1 MFVSVSK
8 TVSMRKKLFLQ
19 TAVRTK
25 NPEITISVMQELI
38 RRSAIRPALAARN
51 DISLKTIIMFIKK
64 YVLGQLFFYSHD
76 KLSVE
81 TLLFGEI
88 S

>member
-1 MFVSVSK
+1 
-8 TVSMRKKLFLQ
+8 
-19 TAVRTK
+19 
-25 NPEITISVMQELI
+25 MQELI